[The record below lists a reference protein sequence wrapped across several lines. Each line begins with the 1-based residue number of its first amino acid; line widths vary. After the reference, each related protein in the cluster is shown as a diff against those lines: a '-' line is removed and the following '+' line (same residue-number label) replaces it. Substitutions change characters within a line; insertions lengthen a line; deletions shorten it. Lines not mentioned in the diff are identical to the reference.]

1 MNAPVRARL
10 PLVMSVAV
18 VALLAGVAAPQLRL
32 TARSAADL
40 PARLTDAQ
48 FWQLTEQISEQ
59 NGEFQSDNFL
69 SNERGYQAVIPELI
83 ATAKPGRVYLGVGP
97 EQNFPYIIAL
107 KPALAII
114 FDIRRGNLHEHL
126 LYKALFEMSSDRAD
140 FLSRLFSRKR
150 PEGLTADTSVA
161 AVARAYDMV
170 PPSEE
175 LYQAN
180 FKAVSDSLTVRHGF
194 KLHEDDLPGIDYVYK
209 TAFFTGGPSLTY
221 NMAGRGARGGGRGG
235 GNSGTYADIQAIDDG
250 NGVNRGFL
258 ANEAN
263 FRAMKDFETRNLL
276 VPVVGDFGGTQ
287 AIRAVGKYL
296 KEQNV
301 VVSAFYLRTSSD
313 LNRSGTEDVSVQRGV
328 AAADESST
336 FIFTRGRGSGRLRR
350 WGGWRRWRR
359 ARGGGGLN
367 TTFLR
372 PMADAS
378 HDGRTLTMP
387 DAPASQRAQLRLMR
401 GAR

>member
-1 MNAPVRARL
+1 MNAPVRARV
-10 PLVMSVAV
+10 PFVMSVAV
-18 VALLAGVAAPQLRL
+18 VALLAGVAAPPLRL
-32 TARSAADL
+32 AARSAADL

-48 FWQLTEQISEQ
+48 FWQLTEQISEP
-59 NGEFQSDNFL
+59 NGDFQSDNFL
-69 SNERGYQAVIPELI
+69 SNERGYQVVIPELI

-150 PEGLTADTSVA
+150 PEGLTADSSVA
-161 AVARAYDMV
+161 ALMRAYDTV
-170 PPSEE
+170 FPTEE

-180 FKAVSDSLTVRHGF
+180 LKAVSDWLTVKHGF
-194 KLHEDDLPGIDYVYK
+194 KLHDDDLPGIDYVYR

-235 GNSGTYADIQAIDDG
+235 GNMSTYADIQALDDG

-263 FRAMKDFETRNLL
+263 FQAMKDFETRNLL

-296 KEQNV
+296 KQQNV
-301 VVSAFYLRTSSD
+301 VVSAFYLSNVEQY
-313 LNRSGTEDVSVQRGV
+313 LNRSGTEDAFLCNV
-328 AAADESST
+328 ATLPLDEFST
-336 FIFTRGRGSGRLRR
+336 FIFTGAGRVSFPGGFGGGGGRG
-350 WGGWRRWRR
+350 
-359 ARGGGGLN
+359 GGGGLN

-372 PMADAS
+372 PMV
-378 HDGRTLTMP
+378 P
-387 DAPASQRAQLRLMR
+387 DARLCATAGR
-401 GAR
+401 